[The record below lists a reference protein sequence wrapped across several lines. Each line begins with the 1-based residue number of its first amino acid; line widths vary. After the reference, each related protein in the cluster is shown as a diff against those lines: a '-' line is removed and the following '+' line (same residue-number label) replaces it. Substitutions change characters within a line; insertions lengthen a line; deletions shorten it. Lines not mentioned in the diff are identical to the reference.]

1 MKKFLV
7 IEYLSTQDGWPNRGA
22 GIRDLEELPEIFTS
36 RKGEELAVEIDQ
48 HGDVFVTS
56 RAEGTMQEFC
66 LYGISEDTTWDQ
78 EQEILDMAEDIAM
91 CSLKHMRELTRPL
104 VDELPEDVKGK
115 ARLIQT
121 V

>member
-7 IEYLSTQDGWPNRGA
+7 IEFLSTQSGWPNRGA
-22 GIRDLEELPEIFTS
+22 NIQEMENLPEIFTPH
-36 RKGEELAVEIDQ
+36 KGEELAVKIDQ
-48 HGDVFVTS
+48 HGDIFVTS
-56 RAEGTMQEFC
+56 RVEGTMQEFC
-66 LYGISEDTTWDQ
+66 LYGIPEDASWDQ
-78 EQEILDMAEDIAM
+78 EQDILNMAEDIAM
-91 CSLKHMRELTRPL
+91 CSLKYMRELTSPL